1 MKRTTI
7 ALIAVALVGPV
18 LSAQP
23 AGLMLGLDYHAA
35 SLQNPY
41 VSYSG
46 SIVEPTD
53 LEEFADAA
61 DYLFF
66 PFGYKAISEQG
77 HAEVSTYAFNAL
89 LGYIGGVLSGRSTY
103 EQYFRSDKESIFR
116 PTLEND
122 PDKLYFD
129 QDLLRFAVSGA
140 VRRRSRAGRFSAASR
155 ADSATAGSTRLPE
168 PGAPVR
174 ARAWSGS
181 TTTPCGCGSTV
192 A

>member
-1 MKRTTI
+1 
-7 ALIAVALVGPV
+7 
-18 LSAQP
+18 
-23 AGLMLGLDYHAA
+23 MLGLDYHAA

-66 PFGYKAISEQG
+66 PFGYKASSEQG
-77 HAEVSTYAFNAL
+77 HAEVSTYAFNAFR
-89 LGYIGGVLSGRSTY
+89 GYIGGLLSGRSTY
-103 EQYFRSDKESIFR
+103 EQYFRSDKEIIFR

-129 QDLLRFAVSGA
+129 QDLLRFLV
-140 VRRRSRAGRFSAASR
+140 ASR
-155 ADSATAGSTRLPE
+155 ADSVTAGSTRPE

-181 TTTPCGCGSTV
+181 TTTPWSTV